1 MIRDVQDKIL
11 KLKKE
16 KDVFILAHSY
26 VAREITEVADFV
38 GDSYMLSLEA
48 QKTTA
53 KNILLCGVHFMAET
67 AKMLSPEK
75 RVFLANPLATC
86 PMAEQ
91 MEPDMI
97 AQLKEMEPD
106 RTIVA
111 YINTT
116 AALKA
121 VCDVCVTSSTAVKIV
136 KNIDND
142 KILFIPDCNLGDFV
156 KRNVPE
162 KDIKLLQGGCP
173 VHSSVTLK
181 DLEEAKALHPNAL
194 VLVHPECIPAVVER
208 ADYVGSTSGIAN
220 FAKNS
225 DHKEF
230 IIGTE
235 MSIAEALQYECPNK
249 DFYILS
255 KKILCPNM
263 KLTTLIDVLRSI
275 ENIDNGGAFEI
286 NMTAE
291 EIAQSRKCIDEMIR
305 LGK

>member
-26 VAREITEVADFV
+26 VAREITEIADFV

-106 RTIVA
+106 RTVVA